1 MCDKTDL
8 LLVFQATQYWNNTSL
23 KERGREGE
31 REGGREGGREGRER
45 GREGGEGGEER
56 LRQLVQ

>member
-23 KERGREGE
+23 KEEGE
-31 REGGREGGREGRER
+31 RERGKEGKMEGGRD
-45 GREGGEGGEER
+45 
-56 LRQLVQ
+56 

>member
-31 REGGREGGREGRER
+31 REGEREGGREGRE
-45 GREGGEGGEER
+45 ER
-56 LRQLVQ
+56 RD